1 MKIIAVEI
9 PGPWALT
16 TVHSGSHQV
25 PGHCPWGSQR
35 GVPDV
40 IYIEQTPFPVW
51 PWRPRKGCPGCWP
64 SGFIRQSVLA
74 EIHGACRVKSGHLV
88 YLLLEMSGW
97 SGMEWGR

>member
-51 PWRPRKGCPGCWP
+51 
-64 SGFIRQSVLA
+64 L
-74 EIHGACRVKSGHLV
+74 
-88 YLLLEMSGW
+88 
-97 SGMEWGR
+97 